1 MADNNS
7 TTNIGKGLTAGLA
20 ATVAL
25 LILMILKAQVGLM
38 PGLDIPK
45 MLAGLAGAPGQP
57 LVGWAVHLVIGIV
70 LYGIAIAT
78 LDDRLPGDGSLMHG
92 LVLAVVGCLIMML
105 VLMTRRDRPLRHE
118 HEHHGGGH
126 DVDPAFHLRRRSW
139 LDLRASDAPRPHP
152 CHGRISHGAFRHPC
166 LEVILLDVNEL
177 HRENVLGSGD
187 LP

>member
-92 LVLAVVGCLIMML
+92 LVLAVVGWLIMML
-105 VLMTRRDRPLRHE
+105 VLLPLAGAGLFGMNMGIMAAVMTLILHLIFGAVLGWTYGRLMRRDPILATDGSATVHS
-118 HEHHGGGH
+118 GI
-126 DVDPAFHLRRRSW
+126 PASK
-139 LDLRASDAPRPHP
+139 
-152 CHGRISHGAFRHPC
+152 
-166 LEVILLDVNEL
+166 
-177 HRENVLGSGD
+177 
-187 LP
+187 